1 MKIRSLIVTL
11 LCLVIGVTAFAS
23 TQNEGE
29 EIVEEKGKK
38 YLIHNVVA
46 GETLYALSRYYD
58 VSINQLK
65 SANKELAERGLIVGQ
80 RLRVPFKKRKGESS
94 KRVETD
100 ATTGATN
107 IDADT
112 AVVVKPAEQSNV
124 ADSVAVVP
132 PTTALVTTDTTT
144 VVTPSAEVVVADS
157 TAVAAQKRYAKASFR
172 RLEKGQVANIAL
184 MLPLGTKEQPSQNY
198 VDFYRGFLIGLDTVR
213 MSGKSANIRLYNTGH
228 DHNRISEIVASGV
241 LDSLHMVVG
250 PVYEDEL
257 IPIAAA
263 LEGKNVPIVSPL
275 AKLEHT
281 LSNAVFQMSPLQ
293 DTKYSK
299 LGDLRTDS
307 TRVVI
312 ITTDNPDVKFES
324 ELREYFKDSPKVIY
338 HKFTYLHPKVE
349 AQMIL
354 QKKSVPG
361 DFSKYLRDGVPTV
374 FFITASSEMEVDK
387 ILSSFGKMAKSLLKY
402 GQSTPQY
409 VVVGNN
415 RWNQFDNIDRTLF
428 FSAGITTLSTYFAH
442 RSMPIIKRFD
452 KRFIREFGAL
462 PTPYAYRGY
471 DAAVIFVNALFDSIE
486 NGLEGETLRPLA
498 TPYTFCI
505 DEVSGLHINSEWSK
519 VRYNEDFTITIE

>member
-1 MKIRSLIVTL
+1 
-11 LCLVIGVTAFAS
+11 
-23 TQNEGE
+23 
-29 EIVEEKGKK
+29 
-38 YLIHNVVA
+38 
-46 GETLYALSRYYD
+46 
-58 VSINQLK
+58 
-65 SANKELAERGLIVGQ
+65 
-80 RLRVPFKKRKGESS
+80 
-94 KRVETD
+94 
-100 ATTGATN
+100 
-107 IDADT
+107 
-112 AVVVKPAEQSNV
+112 
-124 ADSVAVVP
+124 
-132 PTTALVTTDTTT
+132 
-144 VVTPSAEVVVADS
+144 
-157 TAVAAQKRYAKASFR
+157 
-172 RLEKGQVANIAL
+172 
-184 MLPLGTKEQPSQNY
+184 
-198 VDFYRGFLIGLDTVR
+198 
-213 MSGKSANIRLYNTGH
+213 
-228 DHNRISEIVASGV
+228 
-241 LDSLHMVVG
+241 
-250 PVYEDEL
+250 
-257 IPIAAA
+257 
-263 LEGKNVPIVSPL
+263 
-275 AKLEHT
+275 
-281 LSNAVFQMSPLQ
+281 MSPLQ

-349 AQMIL
+349 AQMLL

-387 ILSSFGKMAKSLLKY
+387 ILSNFGKMAKSLLKY

-505 DEVSGLHINSEWSK
+505 DEVSGLRINSEWSK